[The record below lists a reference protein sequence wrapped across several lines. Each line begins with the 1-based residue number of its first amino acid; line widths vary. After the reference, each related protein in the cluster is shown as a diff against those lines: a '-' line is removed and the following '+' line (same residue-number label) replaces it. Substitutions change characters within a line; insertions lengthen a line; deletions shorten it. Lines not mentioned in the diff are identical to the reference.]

1 MPSKESSPPAATGGE
16 AELVARLR
24 EELAEG
30 RRGIRDLHEKG
41 GDAERVCARLAA
53 LFDTLVLNLFGAAC
67 HDVPDAAALRP
78 RVALVCLG
86 SYARRQCAPYS
97 DVDLMVLHDLRDADA
112 LRPLVSTLAR
122 GVFDI
127 GLQLGHSVRTPAEA
141 VQLAKQDAVVCTSLM
156 DARFLAGNQELFD
169 AFRDGFLDAVKRRGK
184 TLCRAILEARKE
196 ERDQYGE
203 SVYLLQPHV
212 KRSRGGLR
220 DLNLLRW
227 LGVIQHG
234 EGDPDRLHRLSA
246 LTKLEHR
253 RIVAARGFL
262 LRLRNEMHFHAGA
275 AADLLDRVE
284 QIRIA
289 EKYGHTQREGLRPV
303 EHLMRDYFRH
313 TNNVWQTVRRREAAL
328 TPRSTVQRALDP
340 VFGRRV
346 DGEFRIGVRYISANR
361 ADLERIPKNLGLVL
375 RAVLL
380 SVRENLPLESE
391 LWLALVRGAP
401 DAPADPTDDETEAF
415 LDTLG
420 DYTLAGGVLRV
431 LHELRYLNRFVPAVR
446 HARCMLQFNQYHKY
460 TVDEHCLRTVE
471 ECAHFQEN
479 QGVLGDS
486 YWAVKDRRVLHLALL
501 LHDLGKGYDED
512 HSEVGRRLAGETA
525 ERLGL
530 GKKESEDL
538 VFLVHQH
545 LAMSHLAFRRD
556 TSDDR
561 LIEAFA
567 KKVATADRLRML
579 FVLTCADLA
588 AVGPGVLN
596 QWKVDVLS
604 HLAQQV
610 LDKLEGARGD
620 ESGVRQA
627 AWSQAFAQ
635 LKPSEQSDPW
645 FMLHAERLPMSV
657 ASGRPPREAAELLR
671 RIHALG
677 PRKADAWGGYR
688 EDTGTLEFIAAVESG
703 AGRGAFSSMAGALTA
718 SGAQILSAETVELP
732 GGALL
737 LRYEAADPE
746 QPEEGRNDRVAVIAR
761 EMAESVDSSAPP
773 KFAHKWGEEKAQQL
787 VRLTD
792 LPNEVRLHTDV
803 SDQSTVVEV
812 FTFDRTGL
820 LYSLARRLHD
830 LELIIR
836 HAKIGT
842 YLDQVVDVFYVT
854 ERSGQKAVDPARLE
868 EIRRALLEEI
878 ESATKS
884 EGGG

>member
-1 MPSKESSPPAATGGE
+1 MPSKASGTPAKTGE

-24 EELAEG
+24 GELAEG
-30 RRGIRDLHEKG
+30 RREIRVLHEKG
-41 GDAERVCARLAA
+41 GEAERVCARLAA
-53 LFDTLVLNLFGAAC
+53 LFDTLLLSLFEAAC
-67 HDVPDAAALRP
+67 DNSPDSAGLRP
-78 RVALVCLG
+78 HVAVVCLG

-97 DVDLMVLHDLRDADA
+97 DVDLMVLHDTRSGDD
-112 LRPLVSTLAR
+112 LRPLVSSLAR
-122 GVFDI
+122 GVFDT

-169 AFRDGFLDAVKRRGK
+169 AFRQGFLDAVKRRGK
-184 TLCRAILEARKE
+184 SLCRAILEARQE

-234 EGDPDRLHRLSA
+234 EGDPDRLHALSA
-246 LTKLEHR
+246 LTNLEHR

-262 LRLRNEMHFHAGA
+262 LRLRNEMHFHAGS

-284 QIRIA
+284 QIRVA
-289 EKYGHTQREGLRPV
+289 EKYGHTHREGLRAV

-328 TPRSTVQRALDP
+328 TPRSPVQRALDP

-346 DGEFRIGVRYISANR
+346 DGEFRIGVRYISATR
-361 ADLERIPKNLGLVL
+361 ADVGRIPKNLGLVL
-375 RAVLL
+375 RAVML
-380 SVRENLPLESE
+380 SVREGLPLEGE

-401 DAPADPTDDETEAF
+401 DAPERPNDEEITAF
-415 LDTLG
+415 LEAVG
-420 DYTLAGGVLRV
+420 DQALAGGVLRG
-431 LHELRYLNRFVPAVR
+431 LHELRYLKRFVPAMQ
-446 HARCMLQFNQYHKY
+446 HARCLLQFNQYHKY

-471 ECAHFQEN
+471 ECTRFQEHP
-479 QGVLGDS
+479 GVLGES
-486 YWAVKDRRVLHLALL
+486 YRAVQDRRVLHLALL
-501 LHDLGKGYDED
+501 LHDLGKGFDED

-525 ERLGL
+525 EHLRL
-530 GKKESEDL
+530 GKKETEDL

-556 TSDDR
+556 TSDAR

-567 KKVATADRLRML
+567 KKVVTADRLRML

-596 QWKVDVLS
+596 QWKVDVLL
-604 HLAQQV
+604 HLFRQV
-610 LDKLEGARGD
+610 LEVLEGPRGD

-627 AWSQAFAQ
+627 AWSLAVAQ
-635 LKPSEQSDPW
+635 LKTSERSDPW
-645 FMLHAERLPMSV
+645 YMTHAEQLPMSI
-657 ASGRPPREAAELLR
+657 ASGRPPRDVAELLR
-671 RIHALG
+671 RVHRLA
-677 PRKADAWGGYR
+677 PRSADAWGGYR

-703 AGRGAFSSMAGALTA
+703 AGRGVFSSMAGALTA
-718 SGAQILSAETVELP
+718 AGAQILAAETVEMP
-732 GGALL
+732 EGALL

-746 QPEEGRNDRVAVIAR
+746 QPAEPRTERIATIAR
-761 EMAESVDSSAPP
+761 AMAESVDSPEPP
-773 KFAHKWGEEKAQQL
+773 RFAQKWGEEKAQQL

-792 LPNEVRLHTDV
+792 LPNEVRMHTDV

-812 FTFDRTGL
+812 FTFDRVGL

-830 LELIIR
+830 LRLVIR

-854 ERSGQKAVDPARLE
+854 ERSGKKAVDPARLE
-868 EIRRALLEEI
+868 EIRQALLEEI
-878 ESATKS
+878 ESATKP
-884 EGGG
+884 EHGG